1 MGGGCYTVCS
11 MHETFIEALDEE
23 EDLEDREHTQ
33 NTSSNSDAS

>member
-1 MGGGCYTVCS
+1 

-33 NTSSNSDAS
+33 HTSANADGS